1 MLSLRR
7 LITRNDNKKVIF
19 VDNVAII
26 QSQEGNSQLFPTIS
40 TKDFFKFTGD
50 ITGTIEIRPREM
62 TEKKNRAQHH
72 HLFGAYIQCG
82 NEEKELEELYKSR
95 MIPSSIPDQEA

>member
-1 MLSLRR
+1 M
-7 LITRNDNKKVIF
+7 NDNKKVIF
-19 VDNVAII
+19 ADNVAII

-62 TEKKNRAQHH
+62 IENKNRNQLQY
-72 HLFGAYIQCG
+72 LFGAWIESG
-82 NEEKELEELYKSR
+82 NEEKELEELYRSR
-95 MIPSSIPDQEA
+95 LIPSSIPDQEA

>member
-1 MLSLRR
+1 M
-7 LITRNDNKKVIF
+7 NDNKKVIF

-62 TEKKNRAQHH
+62 TEKKNR
-72 HLFGAYIQCG
+72 LNITIYL
-82 NEEKELEELYKSR
+82 ELISNVGMKKKNLKSC
-95 MIPSSIPDQEA
+95 INPG